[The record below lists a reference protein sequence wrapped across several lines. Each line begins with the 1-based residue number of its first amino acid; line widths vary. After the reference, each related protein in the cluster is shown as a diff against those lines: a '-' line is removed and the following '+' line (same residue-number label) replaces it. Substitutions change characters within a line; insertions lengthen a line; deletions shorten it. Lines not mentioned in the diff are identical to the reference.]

1 MKCPGLHF
9 AGEFQ
14 ERVGNRSDGARDHDV
29 GEDGVLIAIRA
40 ERVDMG
46 LARSGENPESGGVG
60 VVEGEIR
67 TFTDLRSRLRTTQS
81 PPKSEPS

>member
-1 MKCPGLHF
+1 
-9 AGEFQ
+9 
-14 ERVGNRSDGARDHDV
+14 
-29 GEDGVLIAIRA
+29 
-40 ERVDMG
+40 MG
-46 LARSGENPESGGVG
+46 LARSGENPESGGGG